1 MRGKHR
7 FPLFLVTTLCALPLS
22 AANYKVQHLNDSST
36 LGDGCSLREAIA
48 AHNSSNLKGA
58 NECGAFDPGADSIE
72 FPGLTGTLR
81 LNSTLGELVLTE
93 PALTLQGPGANLL
106 AISGG
111 KVMSVLVLDRDR
123 PAALTVRGLTIRDGL
138 GSPVAGGPSGQGGGI
153 RMELGGAVLAQP
165 TTIVIEDS
173 ALLANSVPF
182 AGASRGAAITSYG
195 SLVLRRSL
203 VRFNQSDFGAIFHTG
218 DALIED
224 SEFSDNLGQY
234 LGSAVV
240 LYPPGPWIVRRT
252 LFRDNVDIQD
262 GPSGLLLVGTAGSGI
277 VENCT
282 FTGNSSSTG
291 SVVMTQ
297 APITVRNST
306 FYANKVT
313 GYPGG
318 GGVLHVDLSTVRL
331 ASNLFGK
338 HELRDISVNP
348 NHGAAV
354 DATYNL
360 FHSDA
365 ASLPP
370 GVVCATSTLGGA
382 NLCGV
387 AAAGVGS
394 LGPNGGSTWTIPL
407 LAASPAINAGSSP
420 GSLTTDQRGPGFA
433 RSVGLG
439 TDIGAF
445 EVQP

>member
-1 MRGKHR
+1 MLGKRR
-7 FPLFLVTTLCALPLS
+7 FMAGLIVALCAGPSS
-22 AANYKVQHLNDSST
+22 AANYKVAHLLDSWDI
-36 LGDGCSLREAIA
+36 GDGCSLREAIF
-48 AHNSSNLKGA
+48 AHNSSGQKGG
-58 NECGAFDPGADSIE
+58 NECGLFDPAADTIG
-72 FPGLTGTLR
+72 FAPGVTGTLR
-81 LNSTLGELVLTE
+81 LDPALGELRLTE
-93 PALTLQGPGANLL
+93 PALTLQGPGASQLS
-106 AISGG
+106 ISGG
-111 KVMSVLVLDRDR
+111 KVMSVLVLDLLR
-123 PAALTVRGLTIRDGL
+123 PPFLTVRGVTIRNGL
-138 GSPVAGGPSGQGGGI
+138 GSAAPGGWNGQGGGI
-153 RMELGGAVLAQP
+153 RMEIGGTVPANP

-173 ALLANSVPF
+173 VLLANSVPF
-182 AGASRGAAITSYG
+182 EGASRGAAITSYG
-195 SLVLRRSL
+195 SLVLRRTL
-203 VRFNQSDFGAIFHTG
+203 VRFNQSDFGAIFHFG

-240 LYPPGPWIVRRT
+240 LYPPGPWIVRRM
-252 LFRDNVDIQD
+252 LFRDNVDLQD
-262 GPSGLLLVGTAGSGI
+262 GPSGLLMAGTAGSGTI
-277 VENCT
+277 ENCT

-313 GYPGG
+313 GFPGG

-331 ASNLFGK
+331 VSNLFGK

-348 NHGAAV
+348 SGAAV

-394 LGPNGGSTWTIPL
+394 LGANGGPTWTIPL
-407 LAASPAINAGSSP
+407 LSTSPAINAGSNP
-420 GSLTTDQRGPGFA
+420 GILATDQRGPGFS
-433 RSVGLG
+433 RTVGLG

-445 EVQP
+445 EVQ